1 MSLLNDQTQVQAI
14 ISIESF
20 AMPSHSNTTQI
31 SLLDSTRLSSLL
43 QEALTWDESV
53 SSILLSASNGSLLAY
68 AFRDKTP
75 SVKAMRTRSTTVTTA
90 YAVAGQ
96 STLVFEAQRT
106 GALTVISSVADEVL
120 LSVTGPEP
128 SGSDPYEKT
137 VHEALDKVESN
148 NTQGQE
154 AEPEDPELSHL
165 RDNVQAVNE
174 ELASILRPGLADIKW
189 PDDI

>member
-1 MSLLNDQTQVQAI
+1 MPTQQDTA
-14 ISIESF
+14 
-20 AMPSHSNTTQI
+20 QI
-31 SLLDSTRLSSLL
+31 SLLDSARLSSLL
-43 QEALTWDESV
+43 AEALTWDESI

-68 AFRDKTP
+68 AFRDQVP

-90 YAVAGQ
+90 YSVAGQ

-106 GALTVISSVADEVL
+106 GALTVISCVADEIL

-137 VHEALDKVESN
+137 VHEALDKVDSS
-148 NTQGQE
+148 NTQNGEASQQE
-154 AEPEDPELSHL
+154 DSELEQL
-165 RDNVQAVNE
+165 RNRVQAVNE
-174 ELASILRPGLADIKW
+174 ELASILRPGLADIRW